1 MWDIPEEA
9 LDSQVIKQALYY
21 DADKRDV
28 YSGTNPTISSDALNK
43 AINSIRAKQ
52 NFSRYEGLDDDIAI
66 SEIVDP
72 DERQNAEIKRMPL
85 TVNSSKNSI
94 RSMPLQDIE
103 ELVKY
108 VATMKKGAKYAEQFS
123 SMTSEQI
130 SDYISYSP
138 EVNVEVAKLAQVDPQ
153 YGIDYYEK
161 RRVLEYLKV
170 EELVSKIPEKIFEER
185 KRKFEGMR
193 NNPGETYELSIN
205 EKKAFVNSI
214 LDGGIKEVELN
225 NLNLVTIAE
234 AFEARETELQIP
246 KKVGI
251 FARIKAFFNR
261 RKQPSLPEPK
271 KGTGQNK
278 RNDLLE
284 SIKSDPVYRSTTP
297 EQSNISQERYTDR
310 DDGGIS
316 H

>member
-21 DADKRDV
+21 DADERDV

-52 NFSRYEGLDDDIAI
+52 NLSRYEGLDDDIAI

-153 YGIDYYEK
+153 YRIDYYEK

-170 EELVSKIPEKIFEER
+170 GKKVEELVSQIPEKIFEER

-205 EKKAFVNSI
+205 EKKH
-214 LDGGIKEVELN
+214 L
-225 NLNLVTIAE
+225 
-234 AFEARETELQIP
+234 
-246 KKVGI
+246 
-251 FARIKAFFNR
+251 
-261 RKQPSLPEPK
+261 
-271 KGTGQNK
+271 
-278 RNDLLE
+278 
-284 SIKSDPVYRSTTP
+284 
-297 EQSNISQERYTDR
+297 
-310 DDGGIS
+310 
-316 H
+316 

>member
-28 YSGTNPTISSDALNK
+28 YSGTNPIISSDALNK
-43 AINSIRAKQ
+43 AINSIREKQ
-52 NFSRYEGLDDDIAI
+52 NLSRYEGFDDDIAI

-170 EELVSKIPEKIFEER
+170 
-185 KRKFEGMR
+185 G
-193 NNPGETYELSIN
+193 
-205 EKKAFVNSI
+205 KK
-214 LDGGIKEVELN
+214 
-225 NLNLVTIAE
+225 
-234 AFEARETELQIP
+234 
-246 KKVGI
+246 
-251 FARIKAFFNR
+251 
-261 RKQPSLPEPK
+261 
-271 KGTGQNK
+271 
-278 RNDLLE
+278 
-284 SIKSDPVYRSTTP
+284 
-297 EQSNISQERYTDR
+297 
-310 DDGGIS
+310 
-316 H
+316 

>member
-28 YSGTNPTISSDALNK
+28 YSGTNPIISSDALNK
-43 AINSIRAKQ
+43 AINSIREKQ
-52 NFSRYEGLDDDIAI
+52 NLSRYEGFDDDIAI

-130 SDYISYSP
+130 SDYISYSL

-170 EELVSKIPEKIFEER
+170 GKKVEELVSQIPESSFKER
-185 KRKFEGMR
+185 KRKFEEMR
-193 NNPGETYELSIN
+193 NNPRKFFYEFLSD

-225 NLNLVTIAE
+225 DLNLVTIAE
-234 AFEARETELQIP
+234 AFEARETELQTP

-271 KGTGQNK
+271 K
-278 RNDLLE
+278 RN
-284 SIKSDPVYRSTTP
+284 RT
-297 EQSNISQERYTDR
+297 R
-310 DDGGIS
+310 
-316 H
+316 